1 MGAPLITG
9 KGFDKLAA
17 SWSYAPQTQG
27 QVCAVDLSDNDVR
40 TSWLVDVKVQG
51 KEGEY
56 ILGRV
61 KTRSPAAG
69 DPKSR
74 TILIA
79 WHPGVLKWSIDFYG
93 PVGATARPVIS
104 ATDCDCGS
112 GGGSFGIVPQN
123 GSIVER
129 RIWTPSPAQAAFADQ
144 GQLSTAPASLTK
156 AYGFLEIAA
165 ILNLFVGF
173 VDSAAPLV
181 GGEPFIVAPIPIPN
195 TFPRLF
201 SVSFDPDGVP
211 FTQAIRWAISGNPL
225 VVALSGPGNGAIV
238 QGERI

>member
-17 SWSYAPQTQG
+17 SWSYAPSKQG
-27 QVCAVDLSDNDVR
+27 QVCSVDLSDNQVE
-40 TSWLVDVKVQG
+40 TSWLVVVKAQG

-56 ILGRV
+56 ILGSVR
-61 KTRSPAAG
+61 TRSPAAG

-79 WHPGVLKWSIDFYG
+79 WHPGVTKWTVDFFG
-93 PVGATARPVIS
+93 PVGATARPVI
-104 ATDCDCGS
+104 AGTDCECG

-123 GSIVER
+123 GTRLER
-129 RIWTPSPAQAAFADQ
+129 RIWTPSPSQAAFADQ
-144 GQLSTAPASLTK
+144 GQLSLGPAALTK

-165 ILNLFVGF
+165 ALNLFVGF
-173 VDSAAPLV
+173 VDSLAPLV
-181 GGEPFIVAPIPIPN
+181 GGERFIVAPIPVPN
-195 TFPRLF
+195 LFPRLF

-211 FTQAIRWAISGNPL
+211 FAQSIRWAVSGNPL
-225 VVALSGPGNGAIV
+225 VVALAGAGNGAIV
-238 QGERI
+238 QGERV